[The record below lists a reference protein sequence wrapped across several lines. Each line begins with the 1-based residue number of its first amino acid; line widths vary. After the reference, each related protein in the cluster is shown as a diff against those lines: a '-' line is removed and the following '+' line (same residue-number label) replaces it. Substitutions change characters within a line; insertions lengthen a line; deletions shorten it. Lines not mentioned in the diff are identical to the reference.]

1 MSDLTP
7 PRKGPSRIRATWA
20 GERQFESG
28 RPGGPT
34 ARIDSAGIT
43 GQSPVDTL
51 LTALATCSAVD
62 VLDILVKRRTPVA
75 RMAIDV
81 TAERAAA
88 VPARLVRV
96 VLTFEIEG
104 RDIDRASAER
114 AIDLALGKYCSV
126 RASLDPALPIAF
138 TLTLNGEPGPL
149 IKNLTN
155 AVPRGAEPTPSA
167 APPG

>member
-1 MSDLTP
+1 MSEITP
-7 PRKGPSRIRATWA
+7 PRKGPSRIRATWV
-20 GERQFESG
+20 GERRFDTG

-34 ARIDSAGIT
+34 ARIDSAATT

-62 VLDILVKRRTPVA
+62 VLDILAKRRTPVA
-75 RMAIDV
+75 RLAIDV

-104 RDIDRASAER
+104 PDIDRGSAER

-126 RASLDPALPIAF
+126 RASLDPALPIEF

-149 IKNLTN
+149 IENHN
-155 AVPRGAEPTPSA
+155 SAAPIGAEPTPSA
-167 APPG
+167 APRG